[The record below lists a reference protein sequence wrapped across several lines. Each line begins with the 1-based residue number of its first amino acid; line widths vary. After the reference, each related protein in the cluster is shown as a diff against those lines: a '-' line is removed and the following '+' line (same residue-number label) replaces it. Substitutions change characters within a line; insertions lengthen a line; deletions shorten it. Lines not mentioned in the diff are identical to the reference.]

1 MVQTASPILNLIEE
15 SPLWRESLEDIEQ
28 IAQQTLNLFIDEEEV
43 SLVLVDDMFI
53 QKLNHQYRGKDK
65 PTNVLSFETNV
76 EGYVGDIIMAYETV
90 RREADEQEKSFKH
103 HFQHL
108 LIHGYLHLQG
118 HDHEND
124 EEAKIMESIEI
135 SLLSQLGIANPYE
148 N

>member
-15 SPLWRESLEDIEQ
+15 SPLWCESLEDIEQ
-28 IAQQTLNLFIDEEEV
+28 IAQQTLNLFTEGLEV
-43 SLVLVDDMFI
+43 SLVLADDMFI
-53 QKLNHQYRGKDK
+53 QKLNRQYREKDK
-65 PTNVLSFETNV
+65 PTNVLSFEANV
-76 EGYVGDIIMAYETV
+76 EDYIGDIIMAHETV
-90 RREADEQEKSFKH
+90 QREAEEQGKSFKH

-118 HDHEND
+118 HDHENED
-124 EEAKIMESIEI
+124 EAKLMESIEI